1 MEINKVKLRL
11 TLLYTGSLLLILIL
25 FILVLYLFI
34 SNAINKQE
42 IEELEQFY
50 EKENHEF
57 IEELFKNY
65 YGYGDIRL
73 VPESKRKKRMFDEY
87 EEEEHDEFDDDEYEE
102 IEPVKYRPERDIF
115 YYVFDENS
123 RLIEGEGTIRGFE
136 EYFEETDF
144 DSPAS
149 KIIREIEWEKVHILY
164 IYYPLQVD
172 GQNIGS
178 VMVGKNITDEK
189 HLIQRIIWI
198 LLFLTV
204 FFSLLFALAGNFFA
218 GQAMKPI
225 LKAYEKQRKFVSD
238 ASHELRTP
246 LSVFYSSIDVL
257 SSEEEENL
265 SPFGKQVLEDVKQEA
280 EMMHKLLDDLLFLA
294 RHDQGNFK
302 LELEEFDL
310 SSMVHSLLNR
320 FKRILPSQLTLQ
332 ENIENGI
339 QIKADKVRIQQLLY
353 ILLDNAARYTKE
365 GSITCSLA
373 AQGEKIVLS
382 VKDTGIGI
390 SPKDLEHIFERF
402 YRGDESRKRNGTGLG
417 LAIAKTIVEAHG
429 GEIAVKSEV
438 GKGTEFLI
446 KLNKH

>member
-1 MEINKVKLRL
+1 MEINKVKLKL
-11 TLLYTGSLLLILIL
+11 TLIYSGSLLLILMM
-25 FILVLYLFI
+25 FIFVLYLFI

-42 IEELEQFY
+42 IEELERFY

-57 IEELFKNY
+57 LEELYKKNY
-65 YGYGDIRL
+65 IRII
-73 VPESKRKKRMFDEY
+73 PESKRKKRFFEDF
-87 EEEEHDEFDDDEYEE
+87 EEEDYDEIDEEFEE
-102 IEPVKYRPERDIF
+102 NEPLKYRPERDIF
-115 YYVFDENS
+115 YYVLDENFQ
-123 RLIEGEGTIRGFE
+123 LIEGEGTVQGFE
-136 EYFEETDF
+136 EYFETDF
-144 DSPAS
+144 TPPSS
-149 KIIREIEWEKVHILY
+149 RTVKEIEWDKVHILY
-164 IYYPLQVD
+164 IYYPLQMD
-172 GQNIGS
+172 DRLIGS
-178 VMVGKNITDEK
+178 VVVGKDITDEK
-189 HLIQRIIWI
+189 HLFQRIIWI
-198 LLFLTV
+198 LLFLTI

-225 LKAYEKQRKFVSD
+225 IKAYEKQRKFVSD

-257 SSEEEENL
+257 ASEEEEHL

-310 SSMVHSLLNR
+310 SSQVHSLLNR
-320 FKRILPSQLTLQ
+320 FKRIVPSQLTLQ
-332 ENIENGI
+332 ENIQDGI
-339 QIKADKVRIQQLLY
+339 RIKGDKVRIQQLLY

-373 AQGEKIVLS
+373 EQGEKILLS

-390 SPKDLEHIFERF
+390 SPKDLQHIFERF

-417 LAIAKTIVEAHG
+417 LSIAKTIVEAHG
-429 GEIAVKSEV
+429 GEIEVKSEV
-438 GKGTEFLI
+438 GKGTEFII
-446 KLNKH
+446 KLKKH